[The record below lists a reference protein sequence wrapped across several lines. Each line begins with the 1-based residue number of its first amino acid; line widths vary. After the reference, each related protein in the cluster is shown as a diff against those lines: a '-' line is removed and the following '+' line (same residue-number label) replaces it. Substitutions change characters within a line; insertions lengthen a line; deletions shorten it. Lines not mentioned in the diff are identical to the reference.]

1 MLLEPI
7 NGTESFAYSWS
18 SLSPVKITG
27 RESGEHLQESA
38 NETAKS
44 FMTGSLIKG
53 GSFILVG
60 HSSLPLGSI
69 ENLI

>member
-44 FMTGSLIKG
+44 FMTGSLIKAAHLFSWG
-53 GSFILVG
+53 T
-60 HSSLPLGSI
+60 HPCHWDQ
-69 ENLI
+69 

>member
-7 NGTESFAYSWS
+7 NGAESFAYSWS

-27 RESGEHLQESA
+27 RESGEHLQEST

-44 FMTGSLIKG
+44 FMTGSLIKAARLFSWG
-53 GSFILVG
+53 TR
-60 HSSLPLGSI
+60 PCRW
-69 ENLI
+69 NQ